1 MLGRASLFP
10 EGAAAMSMFSSRLRS
25 SALAGLTAVVMTS
38 GAFLPVQTAS
48 AAGIAFGAMTGYVN
62 ANAALGGG
70 SVLDLEGDDAAA
82 ASLTAALRR
91 EFTARGVGGGKE
103 MSAVEL
109 KLTMGCEEP
118 PPPGCMAEGG
128 RTLGV
133 SQMVYG
139 TVVKAGDGYTVDLTL
154 LDVDGGSVTKALNAP
169 LSADAFGDGVIDQ
182 TAKDLVNQMLG
193 AEPEPEP
200 EPEETGPVVVGPI
213 VDEPAAD
220 DDGGGLVWGRH
231 NAARWKKIGLATSG
245 ALTVVSIGAAVATSL
260 MIRRNGPVYNDLIDA
275 ANASLEDDASGNDIN
290 PNTMQ
295 DLCDM
300 ARTAPPGEMGTV
312 TNKPVAEVCRRG
324 DTLATVATASWIG
337 AGVFAASTIA
347 FTTLLFVHKDKKD
360 GATAKLRARKA
371 AFGVSPMSRGG
382 AMVGGGWSF

>member
-10 EGAAAMSMFSSRLRS
+10 EGVAPMSMFSSRLRS
-25 SALAGLTAVVMTS
+25 SALAGLTAIAMTS
-38 GAFLPVQTAS
+38 SAFLPVQTAN
-48 AAGIAFGAMTGYVN
+48 AAGISFGAMSAYTT
-62 ANAALGGG
+62 ANTELGGG
-70 SVLDLEGDDAAA
+70 SVLGLEGDDEAA

-139 TVVKAGDGYTVDLTL
+139 SVVKAGDGYTVDLTL
-154 LDVDGGSVTKALNAP
+154 LDVDGGAVTETLKTP
-169 LSADAFGDGVIDQ
+169 LSADAFGEGVIDQ
-182 TAKDLVNQMLG
+182 TAKDLVDQMLG

-200 EPEETGPVVVGPI
+200 EPETPTPMPGPV
-213 VDEPAAD
+213 VDEPA
-220 DDGGGLVWGRH
+220 DDGGSSLVWGRH
-231 NAARWKKIGLATSG
+231 DAARWKKIGLATSG

-275 ANASLEDDASGNDIN
+275 ANASLDDDTPGNDVN

-295 DLCDM
+295 DLCDV
-300 ARTAPPGEMGTV
+300 ARTSPPGEMGTV

-347 FTTLLFVHKDKKD
+347 FTTLLFVHKEKKD
-360 GATAKLRARKA
+360 GATAKLRAHGA
-371 AFGVSPMSRGG
+371 AVGVSPMSHGG
-382 AMVGGGWSF
+382 AMVGGRWSF